1 MSSAANHRKRSH
13 RSERTKASAYAAS
26 ARRSYYSSAATA
38 KRQAGFFRR
47 VMDALTG
54 RKNPPANRKPK
65 AEEG

>member
-13 RSERTKASAYAAS
+13 RSERGKASAYAAS
-26 ARRSYYSSAATA
+26 ARRSYYSGAAVA

>member
-13 RSERTKASAYAAS
+13 RSERAKTAAYAATS
-26 ARRSYYSSAATA
+26 ARRYYSGAAVA

-47 VMDALTG
+47 MMDALTG

-65 AEEG
+65 VEEG